1 MNSTSPQ
8 NLEIMSK
15 KNRSKNRQ
23 ARQANKLVEEAEK
36 ELTKARRLHLKN
48 KLNAV
53 VSGMGSIRRGEDVR
67 PWAKSI
73 MNGESYVMKR
83 DEEKIRSIMSSKAVQ
98 MVMGAKARAERD
110 ASMSQD
116 QALVDEQ

>member
-15 KNRSKNRQ
+15 KNRSKKN
-23 ARQANKLVEEAEK
+23 RQANKLVEEAEK

-53 VSGMGSIRRGEDVR
+53 VSGMGSVRRGEDVR

-83 DEEKIRSIMSSKAVQ
+83 DEEKMRSIMSSKAVQ

-110 ASMSQD
+110 ASISQD
-116 QALVDEQ
+116 QALVEEQ